1 MPSQDPTQIPLS
13 EADQRQILELY
24 QQIQR
29 RGTHCVGQDGR
40 SESLAATLSEFL
52 AKLNT
57 RLSEGQWVALGQN
70 VAQLTPAAAARLLGV
85 SRQFLVGQ
93 MKEGKLPFHRVGT
106 HYRFYLKDV
115 LAYQMQ
121 RDNKW
126 RRVPDALPHAEA
138 MEDRDDRERPDDLE
152 LAPQLDPDPPLQEAP
167 APLPQV
173 LADLSAAGVEEV
185 LDDSISGAP
194 DPCALESGA
203 SVERPVDLKP
213 ELDLTT
219 TPIQP
224 APPSPQS
231 PSAETP
237 DRETRELASGLLVST
252 MLTNC
257 LSGFLLTLNSTAT
270 TTGSQLPEPV
280 PPPPSPLEVQE
291 GLDDRDQPDD
301 FEPVQLLDSA
311 VAPPLPEPPA
321 APLLPIPDDL
331 SAAKAE
337 EGLNESVPGAPES
350 GAVVSHEA
358 VSDAPDSDAGVS
370 GISVERPVD
379 LKPERQLELTT
390 TPTQPAPTSVQ
401 LAPLS
406 QSGQAP
412 EPVPAA
418 SAESVSP
425 SSEAAEQLE
434 ARRWVTEL
442 LGKPVDA
449 RTMARLEAAAQLD
462 PRGEINSVK
471 PGTLLRRLKTA
482 SKRGVYVNSVDEL
495 VRWIISQN
503 WI

>member
-1 MPSQDPTQIPLS
+1 VDIADISTTATIASVVVEGIRMPSQDPTPPPLS

-24 QQIQR
+24 QQIRR
-29 RGTHCVGQDGR
+29 RGAHWVGPDGR
-40 SESLAATLSEFL
+40 SESLAATLSEFM

-85 SRQFLVGQ
+85 SRQFLIGQ
-93 MKEGKLPFHRVGT
+93 LKEREIPFHRVGA

-121 RDNKW
+121 RDNQW
-126 RRVPDALPHAEA
+126 RRVPDALPLAEA
-138 MEDRDDRERPDDLE
+138 VEDRDDRELPDNLK
-152 LAPQLDPDPPLQEAP
+152 LAPLLDPDPPLQETP
-167 APLPQV
+167 VSLPPV

-194 DPCALESGA
+194 GAPDPCALESGA
-203 SVERPVDLKP
+203 SVERPADLKP
-213 ELDLTT
+213 EPDLTT

-224 APPSPQS
+224 A
-231 PSAETP
+231 T
-237 DRETRELASGLLVST
+237 
-252 MLTNC
+252 
-257 LSGFLLTLNSTAT
+257 
-270 TTGSQLPEPV
+270 
-280 PPPPSPLEVQE
+280 PSPLEVQE
-291 GLDDRDQPDD
+291 GFDDRDQPDD
-301 FEPVQLLDSA
+301 FEPA

-358 VSDAPDSDAGVS
+358 VSDPPDSDAGVS

-401 LAPLS
+401 LAPPS

-418 SAESVSP
+418 SAESVP
-425 SSEAAEQLE
+425 ASSEAAEELE
-434 ARRWVTEL
+434 ARRWATEL

-449 RTMARLEAAAQLD
+449 RTMARLESAAQLD

-471 PGTLLRRLKTA
+471 PGTLLLRLKTA
-482 SKRGVYVNSVDEL
+482 SKLRVDVNSVDEL

-503 WI
+503 WHLNRAIGKK